1 MPELFFIIEFIYHYM
16 QKHYF
21 LIVLFYAILI
31 GFGNAQTIPDEDIT
45 PICDGESI
53 TTGAPQHSGITNLT
67 ISCNPGLPLSPYM
80 DFYLVQILSGS
91 TFTFLVDPIGQDDY
105 DFGAWLNPNWDN
117 INSTPTDRKRGSQND
132 PFQTN
137 EFNLGLSMTA
147 TDLCE
152 TGGSTGIP
160 EPGRVRYFDV
170 VPGDEI
176 LIAIDRWSVTT
187 QGYTI
192 SFGGDAVLDC
202 TIVGNSYGKCDV
214 DENNVEQFFL
224 SDLLPDL
231 EADFPGHVFEFYA
244 DETDAQT
251 GTGTQVSFPLNVNY
265 NGGAATEL
273 FARVET
279 SAGGFVR
286 VVQIFLYVNRIPQL
300 LVDEVTLPV
309 LCDDDGDGEA
319 VFDLTQSQTL
329 FVSTPLGHIFKYYET
344 EADAQAGG
352 PNIINP
358 ANAYQSGSATV
369 YVRIETGP
377 LDGNEAG
384 CFDVG
389 AIHLEVSDFDV
400 EAQIMDIDPICD
412 VDGNNS
418 ETIDLTENEVDLVDD
433 PSQYTITYH
442 TSALDAQN
450 DLNAI
455 VNPANYNLPI
465 GITTIYVRIEHPT
478 DPCFTVSQLRFE
490 VMERPVLNVLDDVSI
505 CVDELTGDHLYDLSE
520 FESLIIG
527 NPADYTITYYTSLAD
542 AQVPQ
547 NPIANP
553 TAFPIPVNST
563 IEIFIRVEKDGCP
576 NIGNVEITVNSN
588 PEVGENI
595 EIGPIC
601 DADGDGFILV
611 NLEDDAADLV
621 DIPADY
627 IISYHTSQAD
637 ADSGTNPI
645 PNPTNYSIPVNQ
657 TLTIFVRVKH
667 SANDCFSTATITY
680 QTVERPVLNDLD
692 AYALCVDQTGG
703 NYNFDLNYFN
713 DLVTATPENYTIT
726 YHTSQSDADSGINP
740 INPADAYPIP
750 VNSTVTVFIRVEAA
764 GCYDTRSVEISINSN
779 PEVTDLP
786 DQSFCSNQQTG
797 SIPYDLTQY
806 ESEWT
811 NNPADYQFTYHTSQ
825 SDADSGLNPI
835 PNPNNYLIPLG
846 AQTTIYVRV
855 ENPGTECFHTT
866 ILTLFPGATAT
877 LNEDLVYA
885 LCDENFDG
893 IYLFNLNDLEAD
905 LNADPNSLEF
915 AYYLSLNDA
924 QNDINPIPQTQW
936 SNYQINALP
945 ETIWVVATTVDEC
958 RSEPVS
964 VLFEPGE
971 DIPTLDTVIGPVEY
985 CQEDIINLHDF
996 EDQISTED
1004 VVFSFHLTLSDAEN
1018 NLNPIVNTTEFEP
1031 QGNMS
1036 VFVRLEQEGRCP
1048 VLAEIQFELL
1058 PTPSIELNQTSF
1070 ELCPGDTFEAIATSD
1085 DPNADFVWYLGE
1097 DEIGTGST
1105 LAITA
1110 NGTYTVIVTGENGCT
1125 NEAVLTVST
1134 PPTPV
1139 ITGIE
1144 IGPDYIIVSADSGDG
1159 GGNLEYSLDGVL
1171 WQNSPQFGNLIPGEI
1186 YTVYVREDGC
1196 MKVSYDVAILAITNF
1211 VSPNG
1216 DGKNDTWEIRGIQ
1229 ATPEATIKLFDRY
1242 GKLFVDTN
1250 FEGNYLWNGK
1260 YLGNP
1265 VPSGDYWFI
1274 LQIPSDGIIVEQ
1286 KFVGHVSV
1294 RN

>member
-1 MPELFFIIEFIYHYM
+1 MRKL
-16 QKHYF
+16 YF
-21 LIVLFYAILI
+21 LFVFLFSLFSLHAQNICDVELSPVCSSETLD
-31 GFGNAQTIPDEDIT
+31 AQTANIDLSEEVFIE
-45 PICDGESI
+45 CDFFGFPMTDVAFYYLKIQES
-53 TTGAPQHSGITNLT
+53 G
-67 ISCNPGLPLSPYM
+67 
-80 DFYLVQILSGS
+80 
-91 TFTFLVDPIGQDDY
+91 TFTFLIHKEVDE
-105 DFGAWLNPNWDN
+105 DFDFAVWLNPNC
-117 INSTPTDRKRGSQND
+117 
-132 PFQTN
+132 
-137 EFNLGLSMTA
+137 ENLGIPQRTSYIYDNDFNIPVTGLALNEIGT
-147 TDLCE
+147 CE
-152 TGGSTGIP
+152 ASGNGGGNVNQ
-160 EPGRVRYFDV
+160 PGVVRHLDV
-170 VPGDEI
+170 VDDDEI
-176 LIAIDRWSVTT
+176 IIMVYRPFDFTT
-187 QGYTI
+187 GEQADDFTI
-192 SFGGDAVLDC
+192 SFGGTAVLDC

-214 DENNVEQFFL
+214 DENNTEQFFL
-224 SDLLPDL
+224 ADFLPDL
-231 EADFPGHVFEFYA
+231 QADYPGNNYEFYETQ
-244 DETDAQT
+244 DEAES
-251 GTGTQVSFPLNVNY
+251 GSGTQVTFPYLVSYIENPSI
-265 NGGAATEL
+265 L
-273 FARVET
+273 FVRVEELDGT
-279 SAGGFVR
+279 LNR
-286 VVQIFLYVNRIPQL
+286 VVQIFLYVNRLPEL
-300 LVDEVTLPV
+300 LVDEVTLPIV
-309 LCDDDGDGEA
+309 CDDDADGEA
-319 VFDLTQSQTL
+319 VFDLTQSQSQ
-329 FVSTPLGHIFKYYET
+329 FVATPLDFIFKYYET

-358 ANAYQSGSATV
+358 ANAYQSGTATV

-377 LDGNEAG
+377 LDGNEPG

-400 EAQIMDIDPICD
+400 EAQILDIDPICD
-412 VDGNNS
+412 ADGNNS

-433 PSQYTITYH
+433 PSQYIITYH

-450 DLNAI
+450 GLNPIA
-455 VNPANYNLPI
+455 NPANYNLPI

-478 DPCFTVSQLRFE
+478 DSCFSVSQLRFE
-490 VMERPVLNVLDDVSI
+490 VMERPVLNVLDAVSI
-505 CVDELTGDHLYDLSE
+505 CVDELTGDYQYDLTE
-520 FESLIIG
+520 FEALIIG
-527 NPADYTITYYTSLAD
+527 NPSDYTISYYTSLAD

-667 SANDCFSTATITY
+667 SVNDCFSTATITY

-806 ESEWT
+806 EPAWT

-877 LNEDLVYA
+877 LNEGLVYA

-893 IYLFNLNDLEAD
+893 IYIFNLNDLEAD

-985 CQEDIINLHDF
+985 CQEDIINLHDL

-1196 MKVSYDVAILAITNF
+1196 MEVSYDVAILAITNF